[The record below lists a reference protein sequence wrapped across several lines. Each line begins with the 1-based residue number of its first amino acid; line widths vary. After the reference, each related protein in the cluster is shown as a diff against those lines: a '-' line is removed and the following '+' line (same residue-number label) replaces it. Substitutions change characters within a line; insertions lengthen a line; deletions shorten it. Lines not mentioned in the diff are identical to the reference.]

1 MNLQNI
7 HLQFITHY
15 TEKYSYIDSAKIALE
30 GGCRWIQLRMKDVS
44 EATLEHHALIIQEM
58 CKEYGAT
65 FIIDDNVFLAKKI
78 NADGVHL
85 GKNDMPITEARR
97 ILGDDFIIGATV
109 NTFEEI
115 LKIIDNVQVGTSTSI
130 VTEEL
135 KVHNP
140 MVQSSKFN
148 GSMVH
153 HPMVNYFGCGPFRF
167 THTKQK
173 LSPILGIEGYK
184 EIVKKKLEQ
193 NIDIPIVAIGGIA
206 NADIPHILETGID
219 GIELSSSILR
229 AENPIEEMKNIVST
243 IKKLKQ

>member
-15 TEKYSYIDSAKIALE
+15 TEKYSYTDSAKIALE

-44 EATLEHHALIIQEM
+44 ETILEHHALIIQEM

-65 FIIDDNVFLAKKI
+65 FIIDDNVHLVKKI

-109 NTFEEI
+109 NTFEDI
-115 LKIIDNVQVGTSTSI
+115 LKITNGLSSTANS
-130 VTEEL
+130 
-135 KVHNP
+135 
-140 MVQSSKFN
+140 QR
-148 GSMVH
+148 
-153 HPMVNYFGCGPFRF
+153 PMVNYFGCGPFRF

-193 NIDIPIVAIGGIA
+193 NIDIPIVAIGGIT
-206 NADIPHILETGID
+206 NADTPHILETGID
-219 GIELSSSILR
+219 GIALSSSILK

-243 IKKLKQ
+243 IKNLKQ

>member
-15 TEKYSYIDSAKIALE
+15 TEKCSYIDSAKIALE

-44 EATLEHHALIIQEM
+44 ETILEHHALIIQEM

-97 ILGDDFIIGATV
+97 ILGDDYIIGATV
-109 NTFEEI
+109 NIFEDI
-115 LKIIDNVQVGTSTSI
+115 LKITNSLSSTANS
-130 VTEEL
+130 
-135 KVHNP
+135 
-140 MVQSSKFN
+140 QR
-148 GSMVH
+148 
-153 HPMVNYFGCGPFRF
+153 PMVNYFGCGPFRF

-219 GIELSSSILR
+219 GIALSSSILR

-243 IKKLKQ
+243 IKNLKQ

>member
-15 TEKYSYIDSAKIALE
+15 TEKCSYIDSAKIALE

-44 EATLEHHALIIQEM
+44 ETILEHHALIIQEM

-109 NTFEEI
+109 NTFEDI
-115 LKIIDNVQVGTSTSI
+115 LKITNSLSSTANS
-130 VTEEL
+130 
-135 KVHNP
+135 
-140 MVQSSKFN
+140 QR
-148 GSMVH
+148 
-153 HPMVNYFGCGPFRF
+153 PMVNYFGCGPFRF

-184 EIVKKKLEQ
+184 DIVKKKLEQ
-193 NIDIPIVAIGGIA
+193 NIDIPIVAIGGIS

-219 GIELSSSILR
+219 GIALSSSILR

>member
-15 TEKYSYIDSAKIALE
+15 TEKCSYIDSAKIALE

-44 EATLEHHALIIQEM
+44 ETTLEHHALIIQEM

-109 NTFEEI
+109 NTFEDI
-115 LKIIDNVQVGTSTSI
+115 LKITNSLSSTANS
-130 VTEEL
+130 
-135 KVHNP
+135 
-140 MVQSSKFN
+140 QR
-148 GSMVH
+148 
-153 HPMVNYFGCGPFRF
+153 PMVNYFGCGPFRF
-167 THTKQK
+167 TQTKQK

-219 GIELSSSILR
+219 GIALSSSILR

-243 IKKLKQ
+243 IKNLKQ

>member
-1 MNLQNI
+1 MNLQNV

-44 EATLEHHALIIQEM
+44 ETTLEHHALIIQEM
-58 CKEYGAT
+58 CRNYGAT

-78 NADGVHL
+78 KADGVHL

-97 ILGDDFIIGATV
+97 ILGDDFIIGGTV
-109 NTFEEI
+109 NTFEDI
-115 LKIIDNVQVGTSTSI
+115 LKIIDNVQVGISTNS

-135 KVHNP
+135 KVQSS
-140 MVQSSKFN
+140 MVQQ
-148 GSMVH
+148 
-153 HPMVNYFGCGPFRF
+153 PMVNYFGCGPFRF
-167 THTKQK
+167 TQTKQK

-184 EIVKKKLEQ
+184 EIVKKKNEH
-193 NIDIPIVAIGGIA
+193 NIDIPIVAIGGIV
-206 NADIPHILETGID
+206 NADIPHILETDIEGIA
-219 GIELSSSILR
+219 LSSSILR

>member
-15 TEKYSYIDSAKIALE
+15 TEKCSYIDSAKIALE

-44 EATLEHHALIIQEM
+44 ETILEHHALIIQEM

-85 GKNDMPITEARR
+85 GKNDMQITEARR

-109 NTFEEI
+109 NIFEDI
-115 LKIIDNVQVGTSTSI
+115 LKITNSLSSTANS
-130 VTEEL
+130 
-135 KVHNP
+135 
-140 MVQSSKFN
+140 QW
-148 GSMVH
+148 
-153 HPMVNYFGCGPFRF
+153 PMVNYFGCGPFRF

-219 GIELSSSILR
+219 GIALSSSILR

-243 IKKLKQ
+243 IKNLKQ

>member
-1 MNLQNI
+1 MNLQNV

-15 TEKYSYIDSAKIALE
+15 TEKCSYIDSAKIALD

-44 EATLEHHALIIQEM
+44 ETILEHHALIIQEM
-58 CKEYGAT
+58 CKEYRAT

-109 NTFEEI
+109 NIFEDI
-115 LKIIDNVQVGTSTSI
+115 LKITNSLGSTANS
-130 VTEEL
+130 
-135 KVHNP
+135 
-140 MVQSSKFN
+140 QR
-148 GSMVH
+148 
-153 HPMVNYFGCGPFRF
+153 PMVNYFGCGPFRF

-193 NIDIPIVAIGGIA
+193 NIDIPIVAIGGIT
-206 NADIPHILETGID
+206 NADIPHILETGIE
-219 GIELSSSILR
+219 GIALSSSILK

-243 IKKLKQ
+243 IKNLKQ

>member
-1 MNLQNI
+1 MNLQNV

-15 TEKYSYIDSAKIALE
+15 TEKYSYTDSAKIALE

-44 EATLEHHALIIQEM
+44 ETILEHHALIIQEM

-65 FIIDDNVFLAKKI
+65 FIIDDNVHLVKKI

-97 ILGDDFIIGATV
+97 ILGDDFIIGGTV
-109 NTFEEI
+109 NTFEDI
-115 LKIIDNVQVGTSTSI
+115 LKITNSLSSTANS
-130 VTEEL
+130 
-135 KVHNP
+135 
-140 MVQSSKFN
+140 QR
-148 GSMVH
+148 
-153 HPMVNYFGCGPFRF
+153 PMVNYFGCGPFRF

-193 NIDIPIVAIGGIA
+193 NIDIPIVAIGGIT
-206 NADIPHILETGID
+206 NADIPHILETGIE
-219 GIELSSSILR
+219 GIALSSSILK

-243 IKKLKQ
+243 IKNLKQ

>member
-1 MNLQNI
+1 MNLQNV

-15 TEKYSYIDSAKIALE
+15 TEKYSYTDSAKIALE

-44 EATLEHHALIIQEM
+44 ETILEHHALIIQEM

-65 FIIDDNVFLAKKI
+65 FIIDDNVHLVKKI

-97 ILGDDFIIGATV
+97 ILGDDFIIGGTV
-109 NTFEEI
+109 NTFEDI
-115 LKIIDNVQVGTSTSI
+115 LKITNGLSSTANS
-130 VTEEL
+130 
-135 KVHNP
+135 
-140 MVQSSKFN
+140 QR
-148 GSMVH
+148 
-153 HPMVNYFGCGPFRF
+153 PMVNYFGCGPFRF

-219 GIELSSSILR
+219 GIALSSSILK

-243 IKKLKQ
+243 IKNLKQ

>member
-15 TEKYSYIDSAKIALE
+15 TDKCSYIDSAKIALE

-44 EATLEHHALIIQEM
+44 ETILEHHALIIQEM

-109 NTFEEI
+109 NIFEDI
-115 LKIIDNVQVGTSTSI
+115 LKITNSLSSTANS
-130 VTEEL
+130 
-135 KVHNP
+135 
-140 MVQSSKFN
+140 QR
-148 GSMVH
+148 
-153 HPMVNYFGCGPFRF
+153 PMVNYFGCGPFRF
-167 THTKQK
+167 TQTKQK

-184 EIVKKKLEQ
+184 EIVKKKLEH
-193 NIDIPIVAIGGIA
+193 NIEIPIVAIGGIA

-219 GIELSSSILR
+219 GIALSSSILR

-243 IKKLKQ
+243 IKNLKQ

>member
-15 TEKYSYIDSAKIALE
+15 TEKCSYIDSAKIALE

-44 EATLEHHALIIQEM
+44 ETILEHHALIIQEM

-109 NTFEEI
+109 NTFEDI
-115 LKIIDNVQVGTSTSI
+115 LKITNSLSSTANS
-130 VTEEL
+130 
-135 KVHNP
+135 
-140 MVQSSKFN
+140 QR
-148 GSMVH
+148 
-153 HPMVNYFGCGPFRF
+153 PMVNYFGCGPFRF
-167 THTKQK
+167 TQTKQK

-184 EIVKKKLEQ
+184 EIVKKKNEY
-193 NIDIPIVAIGGIA
+193 NIDIPIVAIGGIV

-219 GIELSSSILR
+219 GIALSGSVLR
-229 AENPIEEMKNIVST
+229 AENPIEEMKNIVS
-243 IKKLKQ
+243 ILKNFKQ

>member
-15 TEKYSYIDSAKIALE
+15 TEKCSYIDSAKIALE

-44 EATLEHHALIIQEM
+44 ETILEHHALIIQEM

-85 GKNDMPITEARR
+85 GKNDMQITEARR
-97 ILGDDFIIGATV
+97 ILGDDYIIGATV
-109 NTFEEI
+109 NIFEDI
-115 LKIIDNVQVGTSTSI
+115 LKITNSLSSTANS
-130 VTEEL
+130 
-135 KVHNP
+135 P
-140 MVQSSKFN
+140 R
-148 GSMVH
+148 
-153 HPMVNYFGCGPFRF
+153 PMVNYFGCGPFRF

-184 EIVKKKLEQ
+184 EIVKKKLEH
-193 NIDIPIVAIGGIA
+193 NIDIPIVAIGGIV

-219 GIELSSSILR
+219 GIALSSSILR

>member
-1 MNLQNI
+1 MNLQNV

-15 TEKYSYIDSAKIALE
+15 TEKYSYTDSAKIALE

-97 ILGDDFIIGATV
+97 ILGDDFIIGGTV
-109 NTFEEI
+109 NTFEDI
-115 LKIIDNVQVGTSTSI
+115 LKITNGLSSTANS
-130 VTEEL
+130 
-135 KVHNP
+135 
-140 MVQSSKFN
+140 QR
-148 GSMVH
+148 
-153 HPMVNYFGCGPFRF
+153 PMVNYFGCGPFRF

-193 NIDIPIVAIGGIA
+193 NIDIPIVAIGGIT
-206 NADIPHILETGID
+206 NADILHILETGID
-219 GIELSSSILR
+219 GIALSSSILK

-243 IKKLKQ
+243 IKNLKQ

>member
-1 MNLQNI
+1 MNLQNV

-15 TEKYSYIDSAKIALE
+15 TEKYSYTDSAKIALE

-44 EATLEHHALIIQEM
+44 EAILEHHALIIQEM

-65 FIIDDNVFLAKKI
+65 FIIDDNVHLVKKI

-97 ILGDDFIIGATV
+97 ILGDDFIIGGTV
-109 NTFEEI
+109 NTFEDI
-115 LKIIDNVQVGTSTSI
+115 LKITNSLSSTANS
-130 VTEEL
+130 
-135 KVHNP
+135 
-140 MVQSSKFN
+140 QR
-148 GSMVH
+148 
-153 HPMVNYFGCGPFRF
+153 PMVNYFGCGPFRF

-193 NIDIPIVAIGGIA
+193 NIDIPIVAIGGIT

-219 GIELSSSILR
+219 GIALSSSILK

-243 IKKLKQ
+243 IKNLKQ

>member
-1 MNLQNI
+1 MNLQNV

-15 TEKYSYIDSAKIALE
+15 TEKYSYTDSAKIALE

-44 EATLEHHALIIQEM
+44 EAILEHHALIIQEM

-65 FIIDDNVFLAKKI
+65 FIIDDNVHLVKKI

-97 ILGDDFIIGATV
+97 ILGDDFIIGGTV
-109 NTFEEI
+109 NTFEDI
-115 LKIIDNVQVGTSTSI
+115 LKITNSLSSTANS
-130 VTEEL
+130 
-135 KVHNP
+135 
-140 MVQSSKFN
+140 QR
-148 GSMVH
+148 
-153 HPMVNYFGCGPFRF
+153 PMVNYFGCGPFRF

-193 NIDIPIVAIGGIA
+193 NIDIPIVAIGGIT
-206 NADIPHILETGID
+206 NADIPHILETEID
-219 GIELSSSILR
+219 GIALSSSILK

-243 IKKLKQ
+243 IKNLKQ

>member
-15 TEKYSYIDSAKIALE
+15 TEKCSYIDSAKIALD

-44 EATLEHHALIIQEM
+44 ETILEYHALIIQEM

-85 GKNDMPITEARR
+85 GKNDMPITEARG

-109 NTFEEI
+109 NTFEDI
-115 LKIIDNVQVGTSTSI
+115 LKITNSLSSTANS
-130 VTEEL
+130 
-135 KVHNP
+135 
-140 MVQSSKFN
+140 QR
-148 GSMVH
+148 
-153 HPMVNYFGCGPFRF
+153 PMVNYFGCGPFRF

-184 EIVKKKLEQ
+184 EIVKKKLEH
-193 NIDIPIVAIGGIA
+193 NIEIPIVAIGGIA

-219 GIELSSSILR
+219 GIALSSSILR

>member
-15 TEKYSYIDSAKIALE
+15 TEKCSYIDSAKIALE

-44 EATLEHHALIIQEM
+44 ETTLEHHALIIQEM

-97 ILGDDFIIGATV
+97 ILGDDYIIGATV
-109 NTFEEI
+109 NIFEDI
-115 LKIIDNVQVGTSTSI
+115 LKITNSLSSTANS
-130 VTEEL
+130 
-135 KVHNP
+135 
-140 MVQSSKFN
+140 QR
-148 GSMVH
+148 
-153 HPMVNYFGCGPFRF
+153 PMVNYFGCGPFRF
-167 THTKQK
+167 TQTKQK

-193 NIDIPIVAIGGIA
+193 NIDIPIVAIGGIS

-219 GIELSSSILR
+219 GIALSSAILK

-243 IKKLKQ
+243 IKNLNQ

>member
-15 TEKYSYIDSAKIALE
+15 TEKCSYIDSAKIALE

-44 EATLEHHALIIQEM
+44 ETTLEHHALIIQEM

-97 ILGDDFIIGATV
+97 ILGDDYIIGATV
-109 NTFEEI
+109 NTFEDI
-115 LKIIDNVQVGTSTSI
+115 LKITNSLSSTANS
-130 VTEEL
+130 
-135 KVHNP
+135 
-140 MVQSSKFN
+140 QR
-148 GSMVH
+148 
-153 HPMVNYFGCGPFRF
+153 PMVNYFGCGPFRF
-167 THTKQK
+167 TQTKQK

-193 NIDIPIVAIGGIA
+193 NIDIPIVAIGGIS

-219 GIELSSSILR
+219 GIALSSAILK

>member
-15 TEKYSYIDSAKIALE
+15 TEKCSYIDSAKIALE

-44 EATLEHHALIIQEM
+44 ETILEHHALIIQEM

-109 NTFEEI
+109 NTFEDI
-115 LKIIDNVQVGTSTSI
+115 LKITNSLSSTANS
-130 VTEEL
+130 
-135 KVHNP
+135 
-140 MVQSSKFN
+140 QR
-148 GSMVH
+148 
-153 HPMVNYFGCGPFRF
+153 PMVNYFGCGPFRF
-167 THTKQK
+167 TQTKQK

-193 NIDIPIVAIGGIA
+193 NIEIPIVAIGGIS

-219 GIELSSSILR
+219 GIALSSSILR

-243 IKKLKQ
+243 IKNLKQ

>member
-15 TEKYSYIDSAKIALE
+15 TEKYSYTDSAKIALE

-44 EATLEHHALIIQEM
+44 ETILEHHALIIQEM

-109 NTFEEI
+109 NTFEDI
-115 LKIIDNVQVGTSTSI
+115 LKITNSLSSTANS
-130 VTEEL
+130 
-135 KVHNP
+135 P
-140 MVQSSKFN
+140 
-148 GSMVH
+148 G
-153 HPMVNYFGCGPFRF
+153 PMVNYFGCGPFRF
-167 THTKQK
+167 TQTKQK

-193 NIDIPIVAIGGIA
+193 NIDIPIVAIGGIT

-219 GIELSSSILR
+219 GIALSSSILK

-243 IKKLKQ
+243 IKNLKQ

>member
-1 MNLQNI
+1 MNLQNV

-15 TEKYSYIDSAKIALE
+15 TEKYSYTDSAKIALE

-44 EATLEHHALIIQEM
+44 ETILEHHALIIQEM

-65 FIIDDNVFLAKKI
+65 FIIDDNVHLVKKI

-97 ILGDDFIIGATV
+97 ILGDDFIIGGTV
-109 NTFEEI
+109 NTFEDI
-115 LKIIDNVQVGTSTSI
+115 LKITNGLSSTANS
-130 VTEEL
+130 
-135 KVHNP
+135 
-140 MVQSSKFN
+140 QR
-148 GSMVH
+148 
-153 HPMVNYFGCGPFRF
+153 PMVNYFGCGPFRF
-167 THTKQK
+167 TQTKQK

-184 EIVKKKLEQ
+184 EVVKKKLEQ
-193 NIDIPIVAIGGIA
+193 NIDIPIVAIGGIT

-219 GIELSSSILR
+219 GIALSSSILK

-243 IKKLKQ
+243 IKNLKQ

>member
-65 FIIDDNVFLAKKI
+65 FIIDDNVHLVKKI

-115 LKIIDNVQVGTSTSI
+115 LKIIDSVQVGTSTSI

-140 MVQSSKFN
+140 MVQSSI
-148 GSMVH
+148 VQQ
-153 HPMVNYFGCGPFRF
+153 PMVNYFGCGPFRF

-193 NIDIPIVAIGGIA
+193 NIEIPIVAIGGIS

-219 GIELSSSILR
+219 GIALSSSILR

-243 IKKLKQ
+243 IKNLKQ